1 MSIKHCVI
9 RILMGLLTALTL
21 VASCDKIDNERQD
34 EPADNEFVLAEEVI
48 LIEESD
54 AGLIVSC
61 GENDIVMSPSDK
73 YDFSGG
79 RILCCPVTEATPH
92 GFAGRIV
99 EVGRDGDLLTLR
111 TEPVGLED
119 VFAELHVDG
128 VYDMAETIGQHDCS
142 GDCFGHGM
150 ELAVGKPCRQSEP
163 RNTEHSEYKAR
174 NKGDGRS
181 ERSRG
186 NQPAR

>member
-128 VYDMAETIGQHDCS
+128 VYDMGRPSSRASTVRAARLFRRLFRTRYGT
-142 GDCFGHGM
+142 G
-150 ELAVGKPCRQSEP
+150 CR
-163 RNTEHSEYKAR
+163 KAM
-174 NKGDGRS
+174 
-181 ERSRG
+181 
-186 NQPAR
+186 PTV